1 MTDRIITT
9 YYKWLSL
16 LTLTVSIVGTIT
28 LVEGTALEK
37 LGIGVLINLQFH
49 MAFQFLS
56 RVPFGMY
63 TLIAD
68 DNTWKRRL
76 VPKILKF
83 FSAFIMF
90 GSVTAFIGMLKS
102 VIVNH
107 QYSQLIV
114 TMTFLAMFL
123 GGLSLNLKLRQ
134 IDMLSTGG
142 NGRDNSK

>member
-1 MTDRIITT
+1 MTVRTITI

-16 LTLTVSIVGTIT
+16 VTLTVSIIGTIT

-37 LGIGVLINLQFH
+37 LGLGVLINLQFH
-49 MAFQFLS
+49 LVFQFLS

-63 TLIAD
+63 ALVEND
-68 DNTWKRRL
+68 DTWKRRL
-76 VPKILKF
+76 VPKILKV
-83 FSAFIMF
+83 FSVFIMF
-90 GSVTAFIGMLKS
+90 CAAIAFIGMLKS

-134 IDMLSTGG
+134 I
-142 NGRDNSK
+142 

>member
-1 MTDRIITT
+1 MTDRTITT

-16 LTLTVSIVGTIT
+16 LTLTGSIFGTIA
-28 LVEGTALEK
+28 LVDGTALEK

-49 MAFQFLS
+49 LVFQFLS
-56 RVPFGMY
+56 RVPFAMY
-63 TLIAD
+63 TLVEND
-68 DNTWKRRL
+68 HTWKRRF

-83 FSAFIMF
+83 FSVFIMF
-90 GSVTAFIGMLKS
+90 GAVIAFIGMLKS

-134 IDMLSTGG
+134 I
-142 NGRDNSK
+142 

>member
-1 MTDRIITT
+1 MTDKTITT

-16 LTLTVSIVGTIT
+16 VTLAVSIVGTIT
-28 LVEGTALEK
+28 LVEGTNLEK
-37 LGIGVLINLQFH
+37 LGIGILINLQFH
-49 MAFQFLS
+49 LAFQFLS

-63 TLIAD
+63 VLVEN

-83 FSAFIMF
+83 FSVFIMF
-90 GSVTAFIGMLKS
+90 GAVISFFGMLKS
-102 VIVNH
+102 VIET
-107 QYSQLIV
+107 QDYSQLIV

-134 IDMLSTGG
+134 I
-142 NGRDNSK
+142 